1 MHIDKKNY
9 RLKIPAIDKILN
21 KFILKNRIKIFN
33 IFENNVPYN
42 QNTKIIDVG
51 TTPIL
56 EEHENIIFQLYK
68 WKENI
73 TGFSNQNCNILKNI
87 FAPSNFIIGDAR
99 NTKLENDSYDISFC
113 SATIEHVG
121 NYNEQ
126 KQLINELFR
135 ISKEHIFITTPNRN
149 FPLDF
154 HTKLPLLHLLPKKI
168 HRSLLRLLR
177 FEFLSKEENLNLLN
191 INEIKKILNELNI
204 VNYSIYY
211 NKFLFMRSN
220 IIVIIN
226 KK

>member
-87 FAPSNFIIGDAR
+87 FATSNFIIGDAR

-168 HRSLLRLLR
+168 HRYLLRLLG

-191 INEIKKILNELNI
+191 INEIKKMLNELNI

>member
-33 IFENNVPYN
+33 IFENNVSYN

-56 EEHENIIFQLYK
+56 EEYENIIFQLYK

-87 FAPSNFIIGDAR
+87 FATSNFIIGDAR